1 MGFIIVLIVIV
12 IVIVIYFV
20 VKSGTFEG
28 TGISQTETPLE
39 VLKKRYAKGEISKE
53 AFDIMKKDLE
63 N

>member
-1 MGFIIVLIVIV
+1 MGFIIVIVV

-39 VLKKRYAKGEISKE
+39 VIKKRYAKGEISK
-53 AFDIMKKDLE
+53 ADFNIMKKDSE